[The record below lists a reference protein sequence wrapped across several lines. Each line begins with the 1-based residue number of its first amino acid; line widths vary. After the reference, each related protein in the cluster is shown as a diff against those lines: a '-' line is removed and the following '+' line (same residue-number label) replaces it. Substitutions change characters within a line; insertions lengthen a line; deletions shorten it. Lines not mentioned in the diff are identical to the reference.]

1 MLKNLRKSESG
12 FTLIELLI
20 VVAIIGILAAIAIPQ
35 FASYRQ
41 RAFNS
46 AAESDVK
53 NVRVAEE
60 SLFSDF
66 QVYGTTAP
74 NVVLTAAVGV
84 AAGVITDG
92 AAVIAAG
99 SVNTVATLIAG
110 QAQAIGVSNNVN
122 IIARGDAALAS
133 VVLIGEHRQGDRAF
147 AMDSDS
153 TILYYSANPAWVGV
167 PVTGT
172 AALNANI
179 PTPPVPAADDLSG
192 VAGGGVAP
200 TVNWTPK

>member
-60 SLFSDF
+60 SIFSDF
-66 QVYGTTAP
+66 QSYGTTVP
-74 NVVLTAAVGV
+74 NLVLNAAVSV
-84 AAGVITDG
+84 AAGAFIDG

-99 SVNTVATLIAG
+99 SVNTVATTVAG

-122 IIARGDAALAS
+122 ILGRADATFAS
-133 VVLIGEHRQGDRAF
+133 VVLMTEHRQGDRAF
-147 AMDSDS
+147 AMDSDA
-153 TILYYSANPAWVGV
+153 TILYYSSNPAWVGL
-167 PVTGT
+167 PVAGT
-172 AALNANI
+172 PGLNA
-179 PTPPVPAADDLSG
+179 TLVALPVAAVDDLSG
-192 VAGGGVAP
+192 GNYHLNVVAYWNVRF
-200 TVNWTPK
+200 